1 MTEDPRHKLSLRG
14 QLLDAQKSCCPC
26 RLCGGAAVIK
36 DAGPGFG
43 YFIYCENSYA
53 TSNPS
58 CLQAGVSIRAW
69 AYACSELWNKLN
81 KPVAPRTARPV
92 KVKPL
97 VWVHGAGFG
106 KQEHSYADTELGTW
120 CMTAYNGRGGRWAYT
135 DPCGNDSEDDW
146 LTRDECQTAVETARE
161 ARILAELEPQHAA
174 LALVAAAYRDAA
186 DVVKSVRA
194 MLCADEIR
202 AKTPADAQ
210 AALTAIE
217 RAAYERGKAEAQ
229 VQGDTFYILEWMA
242 GAKPP
247 VHPNPM
253 RGRQSFR
260 TPKEAIAFFKRQASD
275 AQFLSLTKRVFIT
288 EDCTPQA
295 LALLTQEG
303 R

>member
-1 MTEDPRHKLSLRG
+1 MTEDPRHKLSLSA
-14 QLLDAQKSCCPC
+14 QLEDAQKSCCPC

-53 TSNPS
+53 TSNPY
-58 CLQAGVSIRAW
+58 CLQAGVTIRAW

-81 KPVAPRTARPV
+81 APVAPRTARPV

-146 LTRDECQTAVETARE
+146 LTRDECQTAVEAARE
-161 ARILAELEPQHAA
+161 ARVLAELE
-174 LALVAAAYRDAA
+174 
-186 DVVKSVRA
+186 
-194 MLCADEIR
+194 
-202 AKTPADAQ
+202 TGQ
-210 AALTAIE
+210 AA
-217 RAAYERGKAEAQ
+217 
-229 VQGDTFYILEWMA
+229 
-242 GAKPP
+242 
-247 VHPNPM
+247 
-253 RGRQSFR
+253 
-260 TPKEAIAFFKRQASD
+260 
-275 AQFLSLTKRVFIT
+275 
-288 EDCTPQA
+288 
-295 LALLTQEG
+295 LTQEG